1 VDQEVAAEARESLY
15 LVVGV
20 VSLVEEEG
28 VVDGIHAMSTMAS
41 VERVDTEEVEGAVG
55 DELV

>member
-1 VDQEVAAEARESLY
+1 MAYPQRHT

-20 VSLVEEEG
+20 VSRVEEEEEEG

-41 VERVDTEEVEGAVG
+41 VERVDTEEVEGAVV